1 MEEEEE
7 VQGFSLRVSE
17 NLLRKL
23 TSAPEEVKESRVAV
37 ETDRDR
43 QLVEAVREEER
54 NKRRQLVER
63 FRERQQRKARQ
74 REERE
79 TALVQALVQDLQRS
93 NFRPKM
99 KTVLCESERKA
110 CMECYRENPSDP
122 LRCAEAVKAL
132 SSCARKVQLERVSTE
147 TQ

>member
-1 MEEEEE
+1 MEDE
-7 VQGFSLRVSE
+7 VVEGFSLRVSE

-23 TSAPEEVKESRVAV
+23 TSAPEDGKEESRVVV
-37 ETDRDR
+37 ESDRDR

-54 NKRRQLVER
+54 NKRRQLLER
-63 FRERQQRKARQ
+63 FRERQQRKSRQ

-93 NFRPKM
+93 YFRPKM
-99 KTVLCESERKA
+99 KTILCESERKA
-110 CMECYRENPSDP
+110 CIECYRENLSDP

-132 SSCARKVQLERVSTE
+132 SSCARKVQLDRISSEA
-147 TQ
+147 Q

>member
-1 MEEEEE
+1 MEEDE
-7 VQGFSLRVSE
+7 VVEGFSLRVSE

-23 TSAPEEVKESRVAV
+23 ASAPEDVKDSRVVV
-37 ETDRDR
+37 ESDRDR
-43 QLVEAVREEER
+43 HLVEAVREEER
-54 NKRRQLVER
+54 NKRRQLLER

-79 TALVQALVQDLQRS
+79 TALVQALVQDLQKS
-93 NFRPKM
+93 YFRPRM

-110 CMECYRENPSDP
+110 CLECYRENSNDP

-132 SSCARKVQLERVSTE
+132 SSCARRVQLDRISSE